1 MAKKFD
7 AQQREAIDA
16 LGTNVLV
23 SASAG
28 AGKTGVLVERLT
40 KRTVSDHVSISRIAA
55 MTFTQAAAEEMKK
68 RLAGRLNEEYAAA
81 TDEKEKQFEAKY
93 KSEIKTAY
101 TTEVQSYWRGRV
113 NIGYLTAD
121 SNN

>member
-1 MAKKFD
+1 MGKRFD
-7 AQQREAIDA
+7 KQQLEAIET

-40 KRTVSDHVSISRIAA
+40 KRTVRDKVSISRIVA

-68 RLAGRLNEEYAAA
+68 RLAGRLNEEYA
-81 TDEKEKQFEAKY
+81 TAKTEQERLFRAGQLAGL
-93 KSEIKTAY
+93 SSADI
-101 TTEVQSYWRGRV
+101 TTIDSYCLKIIRK
-113 NIGYLTAD
+113 Y
-121 SNN
+121 